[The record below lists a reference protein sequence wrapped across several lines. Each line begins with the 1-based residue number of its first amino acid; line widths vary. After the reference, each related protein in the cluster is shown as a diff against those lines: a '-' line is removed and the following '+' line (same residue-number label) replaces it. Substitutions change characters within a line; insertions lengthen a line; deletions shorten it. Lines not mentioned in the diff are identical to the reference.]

1 MPLLCA
7 IAAPDPD
14 ERVGQRLL
22 EDTLIAVAGALGE
35 DEALRITLR
44 FERGGSAFAGHHPI
58 VISLLRI
65 LCAQVVFG
73 NMRENPQRFLLTGFD
88 EFRRSGIPPAPGK
101 FRLLGASSSC

>member
-1 MPLLCA
+1 
-7 IAAPDPD
+7 
-14 ERVGQRLL
+14 
-22 EDTLIAVAGALGE
+22 
-35 DEALRITLR
+35 
-44 FERGGSAFAGHHPI
+44 